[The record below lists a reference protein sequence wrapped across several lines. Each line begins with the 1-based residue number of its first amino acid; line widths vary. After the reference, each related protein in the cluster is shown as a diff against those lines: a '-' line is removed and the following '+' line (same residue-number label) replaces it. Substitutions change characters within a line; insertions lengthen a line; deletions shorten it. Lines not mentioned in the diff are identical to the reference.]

1 MRVPVLTIAL
11 IAAAVVGQAHSVSAQ
26 SAYSYPICAVYPGGW
41 GIRSCYYSNYAQ
53 CRATM
58 SGIGG
63 SCVASPYY
71 RGPDPG
77 AGPVADGRVHARR
90 HHRAN

>member
-11 IAAAVVGQAHSVSAQ
+11 IVAAVIGQAHSVSAQ
-26 SAYSYPICAVYPGGW
+26 SAYSYPICAVYPGAW

-63 SCVASPYY
+63 ACVASPYY

-77 AGPVADGRVHARR
+77 GVVRVHARR
-90 HHRAN
+90 HHRGN

>member
-1 MRVPVLTIAL
+1 MRVPVLTTAL
-11 IAAAVVGQAHSVSAQ
+11 IAAALVGEVHTVSAQ

-41 GIRSCYYSNYAQ
+41 RTLSCYYSNYAQ
-53 CRATM
+53 CMATM

-63 SCVASPYY
+63 NCVASPYY

-77 AGPVADGRVHARR
+77 AVVRVHARR
-90 HHRAN
+90 HHHAN